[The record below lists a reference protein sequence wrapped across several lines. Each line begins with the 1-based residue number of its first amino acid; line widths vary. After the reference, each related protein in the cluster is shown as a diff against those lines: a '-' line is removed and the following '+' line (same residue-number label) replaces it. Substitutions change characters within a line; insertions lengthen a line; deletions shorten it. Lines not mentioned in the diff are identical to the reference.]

1 MDSFSPKPTIERP
14 DSVSGGSVH
23 RNTLPFAAYHHVQA
37 FIVSIDQYAEVALG
51 NRKFFLKFNWW
62 RDPAAAKRSVL
73 MWPTVVVGQDRLR
86 PCSIE
91 LHKSFWDNC
100 QGAIALD
107 NGNFVGEF
115 KGGKANGPG
124 TYTYSYTN
132 GNKYIGEFKD
142 DMRSGQA
149 LLPISPYKWPMGRNG
164 SGHQPHRQT
173 GLILGRE
180 GVPECQCWKI

>member
-1 MDSFSPKPTIERP
+1 
-14 DSVSGGSVH
+14 
-23 RNTLPFAAYHHVQA
+23 
-37 FIVSIDQYAEVALG
+37 
-51 NRKFFLKFNWW
+51 
-62 RDPAAAKRSVL
+62 
-73 MWPTVVVGQDRLR
+73 LR

-91 LHKSFWDNC
+91 LHKSFWNNC

-124 TYTYSYTN
+124 TYTYTYTN